1 MRVIFLPGWKL
12 AKVSRGICVCI
23 EDEANLKYW
32 SWFSLEKFSVFT
44 VSWRLHIFIP
54 RSSSFQR
61 EGKENQVR
69 IIFSPGNKVAKSNTK
84 FGIPNGKSCFRIR
97 IYPIPF
103 YLFTLGNLNLSD
115 KLWELKKFFFLSIPS
130 TVETL
135 YPVIRWKDYR
145 CLLDIPWTKGG
156 KRW

>member
-84 FGIPNGKSCFRIR
+84 FGTLNPVFGSVSIL
-97 IYPIPF
+97 

-115 KLWELKKFFFLSIPS
+115 KLWELKKFFSFPFLLQWRHCILLF
-130 TVETL
+130 VEKIIVV
-135 YPVIRWKDYR
+135 Y
-145 CLLDIPWTKGG
+145 WTFPERREGNVDN
-156 KRW
+156 